1 MPKRALI
8 ERRPWL
14 AGSIVSAAAWG
25 ILQGGE
31 TPGVYLLAL
40 HGGALALLAAYAIL
54 RHRGRDTQLLAA
66 MLGLQA
72 ISVILFDLASP
83 WAMTFLFFSYMV
95 GLSLFLT
102 HRLLSP
108 DISHR
113 IGAAALT
120 LGTPALCFFIAWRA
134 GIAIPVFYGL
144 ALGGMAA
151 AAWIS
156 TFPQGRVGVGGVLL
170 VAGNTIGLSALV
182 DAGGRGELADWRAV
196 LSWALF
202 YLGNLALAT
211 GVTGELRNRSEFA
224 AADFEFE
231 D

>member
-14 AGSIVSAAAWG
+14 AASLLSALAWG
-25 ILQGGE
+25 WLQGGE
-31 TPGVYLLAL
+31 TPGAYLMVL
-40 HGGALALLAAYAIL
+40 HGGALALLAAYAVL

-66 MLGLQA
+66 MMGLQA
-72 ISVILFDLASP
+72 VSVILFDLASP
-83 WAMTFLFFSYMV
+83 WAMTLLFFAYTV

-108 DISHR
+108 DVSHR
-113 IGAAALT
+113 VGAAALT

-151 AAWIS
+151 TAWIS
-156 TFPQGRVGVGGVLL
+156 TFPQGRVGVGAVLL
-170 VAGNTIGLSALV
+170 VAGNAIGLSALV
-182 DAGGRGELADWRAV
+182 DAGGSGELADWRAV
-196 LSWALF
+196 LSWTLF

-211 GVTGELRNRSEFA
+211 GVTGELRSRSQFDASEY
-224 AADFEFE
+224 DFE

>member
-1 MPKRALI
+1 M
-8 ERRPWL
+8 
-14 AGSIVSAAAWG
+14 
-25 ILQGGE
+25 
-31 TPGVYLLAL
+31 AL
-40 HGGALALLAAYAIL
+40 HGGALALLAAYALL
-54 RHRGRDTQLLAA
+54 RHRGRDTQLLAT
-66 MLGLQA
+66 MLALQA
-72 ISVILFDLASP
+72 ISVVLFDLASA
-83 WAMTFLFFSYMV
+83 WAMTVLFFAYMV

-102 HRLLSP
+102 HRLLAP
-108 DISHR
+108 EATHR
-113 IGAAALT
+113 VGAAALA
-120 LGTPALCFFIAWRA
+120 LGTPALCYFIAWQA

-144 ALGGMAA
+144 ALGGMAG

-170 VAGNTIGLSALV
+170 VAGNAIGLSALV
-182 DAGGRGELADWRAV
+182 DAGGRGELADWRAL

-224 AADFEFE
+224 AGAFDLG